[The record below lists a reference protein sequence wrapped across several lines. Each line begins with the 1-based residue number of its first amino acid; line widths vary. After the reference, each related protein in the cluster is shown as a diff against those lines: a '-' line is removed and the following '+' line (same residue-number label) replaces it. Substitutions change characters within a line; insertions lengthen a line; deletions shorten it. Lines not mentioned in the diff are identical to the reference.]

1 MILLKAYAILT
12 IQVHCQW
19 KSVSKQ
25 IWYVDKH
32 SLWQIEK
39 LLYQIARNFPISYA
53 YATIENE
60 IVRNNKIFFPIYAVF
75 PLSQLSNYTK
85 I

>member
-1 MILLKAYAILT
+1 MQFSPSKFIANER
-12 IQVHCQW
+12 V
-19 KSVSKQ
+19 SVSKYDML
-25 IWYVDKH
+25 INIHCGK
-32 SLWQIEK
+32 SK
-39 LLYQIARNFPISYA
+39 LFILIYQIARNFPISYA

-60 IVRNNKIFFPIYAVF
+60 IVRNNKIFFPIYAVL

>member
-1 MILLKAYAILT
+1 MQFSPSKFIANER
-12 IQVHCQW
+12 V
-19 KSVSKQ
+19 SVSKYDML
-25 IWYVDKH
+25 IN
-32 SLWQIEK
+32 IFI
-39 LLYQIARNFPISYA
+39 YQIARNFPISYA

-60 IVRNNKIFFPIYAVF
+60 IVRNNKIFFPIYAVL

>member
-1 MILLKAYAILT
+1 MRFSPSKFIANER
-12 IQVHCQW
+12 V
-19 KSVSKQ
+19 SVSK
-25 IWYVDKH
+25 YDM
-32 SLWQIEK
+32 
-39 LLYQIARNFPISYA
+39 LLNIRYGKSKNFFINFPISYA

-60 IVRNNKIFFPIYAVF
+60 IVRNNKIFFPIYAVL

>member
-1 MILLKAYAILT
+1 MQFSPSEFIANER
-12 IQVHCQW
+12 V
-19 KSVSKQ
+19 SVSKYDML
-25 IWYVDKH
+25 IYIHCGK
-32 SLWQIEK
+32 SK
-39 LLYQIARNFPISYA
+39 NPLYQLAKNFPISYA

-60 IVRNNKIFFPIYAVF
+60 IVRNNKIFFHIYAVL